1 MPVLTVPGPTF
12 ASRLAASLVA
22 ACGLPDLA
30 APDEASYI
38 MLAAALANEPA
49 TLAGLKQHLDH
60 QRLAL
65 PLFDTDR
72 YVHYYE
78 ALLVRMFERAEA
90 GLAPEHLVV

>member
-12 ASRLAASLVA
+12 ASRVAASLVH

-30 APDEASYI
+30 APDEAAYVD
-38 MLAAALANEPA
+38 LAAALANEPA
-49 TLAGLKQHLDH
+49 TLAGLKAHLDS

-72 YVHYYE
+72 YVRDYE
-78 ALLVRMFERAEA
+78 ALLQRMAGRAEA
-90 GLAPEHLVV
+90 GLPPDHLPA